1 MVYGM
6 ITPTR
11 KLKTIEIVL
20 FLSAN
25 LLYVAITLLLY
36 LNHLNMLLIIVIIGG
51 WILLEMLGKYIQRD
65 TK

>member
-1 MVYGM
+1 M